1 MLTIISKGIKYF
13 FTKPNLL
20 ATVLLVKLSF
30 LFPDKLY
37 LQLMYRL
44 RMGKRLNLDHPVT
57 FNEKLQ
63 WLKLYNRDPRYTVM
77 VDKVKAKEYV
87 ASIIGEEHIIPTLG
101 VWDSPDDIDWD
112 SLPNQ
117 FVLKCNHDSGS
128 VCICRDKASFDR
140 EGAVRKLR
148 AALHRD
154 MFYAGREWVY
164 KNVERKVFA
173 EKFMVDESGTELK
186 DYKIFCMN
194 GEPEIIQVDY
204 GRFTKHMRNI
214 YDKEWNRLEMEIE
227 YPSDA
232 SHVIDR
238 PAKLQEMLQ
247 LARRLSA
254 RVPHLRAD
262 FYSIDDKLYWGE
274 LTFFHGSG
282 MEQFRPEEWD
292 ERLGKLIVL
301 PPPLRI
307 FDCKQRVC
315 AMAA

>member
-1 MLTIISKGIKYF
+1 M
-13 FTKPNLL
+13 
-20 ATVLLVKLSF
+20 
-30 LFPDKLY
+30 
-37 LQLMYRL
+37 
-44 RMGKRLNLDHPVT
+44 
-57 FNEKLQ
+57 
-63 WLKLYNRDPRYTVM
+63 
-77 VDKVKAKEYV
+77 
-87 ASIIGEEHIIPTLG
+87 
-101 VWDSPDDIDWD
+101 
-112 SLPNQ
+112 
-117 FVLKCNHDSGS
+117 
-128 VCICRDKASFDR
+128 
-140 EGAVRKLR
+140 
-148 AALHRD
+148 
-154 MFYAGREWVY
+154 
-164 KNVERKVFA
+164 FA

-301 PPPLRI
+301 PPPTADI
-307 FDCKQRVC
+307 
-315 AMAA
+315 